1 MRTSNGFWAK
11 ATSEFVFV
19 KSFLVSLIIVQ
30 AITAV
35 SALNFDSVL
44 PWLLEIMLMPYWL
57 NARQWNKRRIW
68 CGAIGALLF
77 TVLYWLSLT
86 GEKGVSFY
94 FLVSAA
100 GGFLTG
106 SMMPDGYE
114 TWEKRTEGKV
124 RIAALPMVALIGL
137 TLTMEGFLPLHGW
150 NRVPGNLVLF
160 LLLYIEISG
169 IFSMIKRREWWF
181 LGGAVLFGLFSS
193 VGHFDIFE
201 NYGWAGLLLSFLC
214 WFILFY
220 IGIIKC
226 DQIAEHS
233 QIFSGSKITRPWIY
247 GICFF
252 FLTLIVDLFFL
263 LTFFPGVMEYDSYQQ
278 MCQVLGD
285 PYSNHH
291 PWLHTIMIKGIYK
304 AGLFLLHSTN
314 RAFALYSFFSICMLA
329 FSYACVVTY
338 FCTKGMKKQYVIL
351 LGLLYLLSPI
361 NQMYSII
368 MWKDI
373 PFGVS
378 IVLFTLLICRMREN
392 LLECRSN
399 LLCWIIFVPL
409 SFCVCFFRSN
419 GLYVFLGMIPFLVW
433 GFWKQKKAAVLAV
446 ALVLGMGI
454 FYKGPVFQYFN
465 VKEPDTIE
473 SLSIPAQ
480 QMAAVI
486 AYEGK
491 ITEGQRGTLGKLID
505 LQKVPE
511 AYLGSVTCSDAIK
524 DLVREKNNQ
533 EYIQTHAGELWKVY
547 LDLFWK
553 NKEIYVKAFVDE
565 TKGYWY
571 HKTYFPFIWAT
582 YIQENG
588 MGIDRDSKVP
598 AYVEQSVR
606 AYLANYKKH
615 FDQYLSTGLY
625 VYMFFL
631 SLIVALKKRSQ
642 YLLAY
647 LPALGIWGTL
657 LIATPVF
664 ADLRYAY
671 AIYLSIPF
679 LICITLFSSQKEAV
693 GIAHPL
699 E

>member
-1 MRTSNGFWAK
+1 MRTAHEFRTKLSVNFGLLKGFIA
-11 ATSEFVFV
+11 
-19 KSFLVSLIIVQ
+19 SLIIVQ
-30 AITAV
+30 AMTAV
-35 SALNFDSVL
+35 SPLNFDSVL
-44 PWLLEIMLMPYWL
+44 PWILLVLLMPFWM
-57 NARQWNKRRIW
+57 NVQKWEKQRILW
-68 CGAIGALLF
+68 AVAGALLF
-77 TVLYWLSLT
+77 TVLYGLSLT

-94 FLVSAA
+94 APLSAA
-100 GGFLTG
+100 GGFLAG
-106 SMMPDGYE
+106 SMVPDGYGRWKKE
-114 TWEKRTEGKV
+114 TNRKD
-124 RIAALPMVALIGL
+124 RIAALPMAALIGL
-137 TLTMEGFLPLHGW
+137 ALKMEGFLSLQDL
-150 NRVPGNLVLF
+150 NDIPGNLILF
-160 LLLYIEISG
+160 AFLYAEIIG
-169 IFSMIKRREWWF
+169 IFSVMRKREWWF
-181 LGGAVLFGLFSS
+181 VGGAVLFGLFSS
-193 VGHFDIFE
+193 VGHFSIFE

-220 IGIIKC
+220 IVIEKC
-226 DQIAEHS
+226 DQIAGMS
-233 QIFSGSKITRPWIY
+233 GVFSERKINKPWAY
-247 GICFF
+247 GVFFF
-252 FLTLIVDLFFL
+252 FLTLFVDLFFL

-291 PWLHTIMIKGIYK
+291 PWLHTMMIKGIYK

-314 RAFALYSFFSICMLA
+314 RAFALYSLFSICMLA
-329 FSYACVVTY
+329 FTYACVVTW
-338 FCTKGMKKQYVIL
+338 FCAKGMKKQYVIL

-378 IVLFTLLICRMREN
+378 VVLFTILICRMREN
-392 LLECRSN
+392 LMEGRSN
-399 LLCWIIFVPL
+399 RRCWIIFVPL
-409 SFCVCFFRSN
+409 GFCVCFFRSN
-419 GLYVFLGMIPFLVW
+419 GLYVFLGMIPFLIW
-433 GFWKQKKAAVLAV
+433 GFWKQKKAVVLSI

-454 FYKGPVFQYFN
+454 LYKGPIFHSFN

-486 AYEGK
+486 AYEGT
-491 ITEGQRGTLGKLID
+491 ITEGQSDILSKVID

-524 DLVREKNNQ
+524 DLVREKNHQ
-533 EYIQTHAGELWKVY
+533 EYIQTHAGEFLKVY
-547 LDLFWK
+547 LDLFWQ
-553 NKEIYVKAFVDE
+553 NKAIYVKAFVDE

-571 HKTYFPFIWAT
+571 HKTHFPFIWAT

-598 AYVEQSVR
+598 SYVEQSVR
-606 AYLANYKKH
+606 EYLERYKAH

-625 VYMFFL
+625 VYLFFL
-631 SLIVALKKRSQ
+631 SLIVALKRKSK

-671 AIYLSIPF
+671 AIYLSVPL
-679 LICITLFSSQKEAV
+679 LICITLFSGQKEER
-693 GIAHPL
+693 GIKSSA
-699 E
+699 